1 MAETRARDLADIA
14 STATGGIEGTEV
26 KSTGESGGAKYL
38 REDGDGTSSWQTV
51 VQPTAGISNGNY
63 LTANANVAD
72 DDFLRVD
79 GTAVEGRTAA
89 ETLSDIGAA
98 ALAGATFTGDVSLG
112 DNNITNV
119 GDISLD
125 TISSDAGTSIGVTL
139 GTDSGDDFN
148 VGSGKFVV
156 EGDTGNVGIGNT
168 SPSNILHIKSA
179 DPCVWIEDTETN
191 GPDAVADLR
200 FAEGT
205 GPDNWVGLGMKS
217 LGLNFYTGN
226 AGTTATGAGNIRMT
240 IDSTGKVGIGTTS
253 PSNKLEVHGIGN
265 ESAWITL
272 NAGASN
278 YNSGFLLK
286 EAGTV
291 KWFLYNDGGND
302 NFRVTDYNDQQGVT
316 LGQNDTNG
324 WGVISDDRMKRDWV
338 NFEDALTKINS
349 LTKVGNYRR
358 IDPVTGEYLNDDPNK
373 LQTGLSAQEV
383 QSILPN
389 SISKIR
395 RNPEVYPD
403 DENEYLVLHYQS
415 VGVLAIKAIQEL
427 SAKVTAL
434 ENATN

>member
-1 MAETRARDLADIA
+1 M
-14 STATGGIEGTEV
+14 
-26 KSTGESGGAKYL
+26 
-38 REDGDGTSSWQTV
+38 
-51 VQPTAGISNGNY
+51 
-63 LTANANVAD
+63 
-72 DDFLRVD
+72 
-79 GTAVEGRTAA
+79 
-89 ETLSDIGAA
+89 LSI
-98 ALAGATFTGDVSLG
+98 
-112 DNNITNV
+112 
-119 GDISLD
+119 
-125 TISSDAGTSIGVTL
+125 VTL
-139 GTDSGDDFN
+139 CHLLEHMT
-148 VGSGKFVV
+148 K
-156 EGDTGNVGIGNT
+156 
-168 SPSNILHIKSA
+168 ILR
-179 DPCVWIEDTETN
+179 
-191 GPDAVADLR
+191 L
-200 FAEGT
+200 
-205 GPDNWVGLGMKS
+205 
-217 LGLNFYTGN
+217 LGLSREKLLRRKQ
-226 AGTTATGAGNIRMT
+226 RMASH
-240 IDSTGKVGIGTTS
+240 IGLCLSSTQ
-253 PSNKLEVHGIGN
+253 LLRLQR
-265 ESAWITL
+265 L